1 MSGNTL
7 FTHLDS
13 KKMDIT
19 DNNSDTEPTFPK
31 KISELRFH
39 ETTEFL
45 HHHLLFWIDYL
56 HSRVSHN
63 VRKRSVTLQSQYHP
77 DHNRRS
83 GLR

>member
-1 MSGNTL
+1 MSEITL
-7 FTHLDS
+7 FAHLDY

-19 DNNSDTEPTFPK
+19 GNNSDIDPTFPK

-56 HSRVSHN
+56 YSRVSHN
-63 VRKRSVTLQSQYHP
+63 VRKRSVTLQTQYHP